1 MKRLLF
7 ISLCAL
13 LMSCVGENNISRE
26 YECYFVFD
34 TSLHPLPCQLTGIL
48 GNPGHFAKVESSMV
62 QGVRHLKTTRNYD
75 NATEDIMLRSE
86 KESKTVCELGANNCI
101 IVELNG
107 AKDSGGWTMRQLPKR
122 AWQHQLPTH
131 LAEQRH
137 AAPLRQVW
145 SYLRCQQR
153 DCRQWHTRSST
164 SELQG
169 SVQRHDTERFQ
180 LIICRHILNNVEKFG
195 YLQKLP
201 YLCRRKTNFAAMVEW

>member
-7 ISLCAL
+7 ISLYAL

-101 IVELNG
+101 IVGVSSFNGLVAYDGQCANCLKELGGTNFPLTWQNNG
-107 AKDSGGWTMRQLPKR
+107 TQLHCAKCGRTYDANNGTVASGTPGRQLLNYR
-122 AWQHQLPTH
+122 AVFNGTIL
-131 LAEQRH
+131 
-137 AAPLRQVW
+137 
-145 SYLRCQQR
+145 
-153 DCRQWHTRSST
+153 
-164 SELQG
+164 
-169 SVQRHDTERFQ
+169 SVS
-180 LIICRHILNNVEKFG
+180 N
-195 YLQKLP
+195 
-201 YLCRRKTNFAAMVEW
+201 